1 MVSNKFWHTKQP
13 NEYTVEEWESV
24 CTRCGKCCLVKLQ
37 DEDSDDIFYTDVIC
51 RYHDPKTNNCTQ
63 YSKRCELVPSC
74 LKLNPQNIGNIP
86 WIPETCAYYILA
98 KTGTLPAW
106 HPLITGKPLPKEFMV
121 PANSISELLVPEEEL
136 EDHIIEDYDD
146 E

>member
-1 MVSNKFWHTKQP
+1 MRSGIAASSSM
-13 NEYTVEEWESV
+13 EWM
-24 CTRCGKCCLVKLQ
+24 
-37 DEDSDDIFYTDVIC
+37 
-51 RYHDPKTNNCTQ
+51 
-63 YSKRCELVPSC
+63 
-74 LKLNPQNIGNIP
+74 
-86 WIPETCAYYILA
+86 
-98 KTGTLPAW
+98 AW

>member
-86 WIPETCAYYILA
+86 WIPETCAYIYWQKQVLCRLGIRL
-98 KTGTLPAW
+98 LPANLCLKNLW
-106 HPLITGKPLPKEFMV
+106 FPPIL
-121 PANSISELLVPEEEL
+121 
-136 EDHIIEDYDD
+136 
-146 E
+146 